1 MDARKFKEQFDE
13 DGYVI
18 LRNFIPIELIDN
30 ARIALE
36 RIVDALA
43 EQRVANGDIPHAFKD
58 EPFEL
63 RFKKLFE
70 NEPDSGLIQFTS
82 ELHQPEFYDLYTYP
96 RLLDLA
102 QSYLG
107 DELRVIIYV
116 VRMRAFPNKLY
127 ESLWHQDTG
136 YLGAGRGT
144 SEHSDEVYA
153 QLRYM
158 NCWTPFQPVNRHNGY
173 MQVIPGTHKL
183 GVAKHVTVPPY
194 NYLHIDFD
202 LINPMIDSGQ
212 VVNIELNPGD
222 VLIFQNLLFHQGS
235 ENNSGKLRWNADFR
249 YQDARQP
256 TLTSVNGHLVCSR
269 AHPERVVSSREEWA
283 HISWS

>member
-1 MDARKFKEQFDE
+1 MDAQTFKEQFDE

-18 LRNFIPIELIDN
+18 LRDFIPIELMNN
-30 ARIALE
+30 ARVAVE

-43 EQRVANGDIPHAFKD
+43 GQRVANGDIPHAFKD

-63 RFKKLFE
+63 RFKNLFE

-102 QSYLG
+102 QFYLG
-107 DELRVIIYV
+107 DELRMIIYV

>member
-1 MDARKFKEQFDE
+1 MDAQKFKEQFDE

-18 LRNFIPIELIDN
+18 LRDFVPIKLIDN
-30 ARIALE
+30 ARVALE

-43 EQRVANGDIPHAFKD
+43 DERVANRNIPHAFKD
-58 EPFEL
+58 EPFER

-96 RLLDLA
+96 RMLDLA
-102 QSYLG
+102 QSYLD

-127 ESLWHQDTG
+127 ESLWHQDAG
-136 YLGAGRGT
+136 YLGAGRGRL
-144 SEHSDEVYA
+144 EPSDEAYS

-158 NCWTPFQPVNRHNGY
+158 NCWTPFQPVNRHNGC

-183 GVAKHVTVPPY
+183 GVVKHVTVPPY

-212 VVNIELNPGD
+212 VVNMELAPGD

-235 ENNSGKLRWNADFR
+235 ENNSGQLRWSADFR

-256 TLTSVNGHLVCSR
+256 TLTSVNGHLVRSR
-269 AHPERVVSSREEWA
+269 AHPERVISSREEWA
-283 HISWS
+283 HTSWS